1 LVRGFHPYNPD
12 LLFVLKQ
19 KVSKKFKAM
28 PASLKK
34 LTFGS
39 GNRPNS
45 FPPFVGN
52 FKQGRLLPLPYL
64 FFGSPVKAVP
74 NLT

>member
-1 LVRGFHPYNPD
+1 

-19 KVSKKFKAM
+19 KVNKKFKAM

-34 LTFGS
+34 PAFIDE
-39 GNRPNS
+39 NRPNL

-52 FKQGRLLPLPYL
+52 FKQGRFLRRFTCFLAHRTRP
-64 FFGSPVKAVP
+64 FESA
-74 NLT
+74 